1 METNITVRGV
11 ENPTKLREFAEGR
24 LARALARF
32 EDRILDVAMRLED
45 ETGPAKKGHDKHCS
59 IDVKLRSGGVRIS
72 EKGDQFEATINKALD
87 RLKAALSR
95 EVAKAKR
102 GIGEG

>member
-1 METNITVRGV
+1 MDMSITVRGV
-11 ENPTKLREFAEGR
+11 ENPTKLREFVESR

-32 EDRILDVAMRLED
+32 EDRILDAAVRLED
-45 ETGPAKKGHDKHCS
+45 ENGPGKKGNDKVCS
-59 IDVKLRSGGVRIS
+59 IEVRLRSGSVRIS

-95 EVAKAKR
+95 EVSKSKR
-102 GIGEG
+102 GIGQG

>member
-1 METNITVRGV
+1 MEMNITVRGV
-11 ENPTKLREFAEGR
+11 ENPTKLREFAESR
-24 LARALARF
+24 LARTLARF
-32 EDRILDVAMRLED
+32 EDRILDAAIRLED
-45 ETGPAKKGHDKHCS
+45 ETGPTKKGNDKHCS
-59 IDVKLRSGGVRIS
+59 IEVKLRSGSVRIS

-102 GIGEG
+102 GVGEG